1 MNMELSDE
9 KCILQKQLEVPTLD
23 YFCNIGKIINFVQDI
38 KEMSDLAIFVRGG
51 LIIKKRETFGDFP
64 K

>member
-1 MNMELSDE
+1 MELSDE

-23 YFCNIGKIINFVQDI
+23 HFCNSGKIINFVQDI
-38 KEMSDLAIFVRGG
+38 KEMSDLEIFVRGG
-51 LIIKKRETFGDFP
+51 LIIKKRENFGDFP